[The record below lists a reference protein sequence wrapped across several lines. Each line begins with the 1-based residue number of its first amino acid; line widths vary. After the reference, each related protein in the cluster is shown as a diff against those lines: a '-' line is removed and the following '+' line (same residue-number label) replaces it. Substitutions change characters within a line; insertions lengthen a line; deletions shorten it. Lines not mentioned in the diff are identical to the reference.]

1 MQDRYTG
8 DLGDFSKLGIL
19 RVLQTAG
26 MSIGV
31 NWYLTPDETHNGDGR
46 HVKYLSQDEFKAC
59 DTELWLEL
67 KDIVESYHRKVHYL
81 EKDTILQASFY
92 SKRLDYKNKTK
103 PERATFRSEWH
114 KKALKALAGTDIVCV
129 DPDNGLIVPSA
140 VGKPK
145 GNKYVLPDELA
156 DYYAQKSTVIY
167 YQHKARKQDEFYIR
181 QHTDLLHGLGFEG
194 SRGLTLKFVTTSQ
207 RYYFFIIQP
216 HHQAII
222 EKAINDML
230 AGPWKDHFRL
240 LRSV

>member
-19 RVLQTAG
+19 RALQDAG

-59 DTELWLEL
+59 DAELWLEL
-67 KDIVESYHRKVHYL
+67 KDIVKSNHRKVQYL
-81 EKDTILQASFY
+81 EKDSILQACFY
-92 SKRLDYKNKTK
+92 SQRLDLKDKTK
-103 PERATFRSEWH
+103 PERVLIRSEWH
-114 KKALKALAGTDIVCV
+114 KKALNALAGNDIVCV

-140 VGKPK
+140 IGKPK
-145 GNKYVLPDELA
+145 ENKYVLPNELA

-181 QHTDLLHGLGFEG
+181 QHANLIQGPGFKGSGDLAI
-194 SRGLTLKFVTTSQ
+194 KFVTTSQ

-222 EKAINDML
+222 EKTIDDML
-230 AGPWKDHFRL
+230 TGTWKDHFRL
-240 LRSV
+240 LKSV